1 MAEAKNKPMVS
12 VLAANM
18 IFNKKIYEAGT
29 SLDDIP
35 AQLAQIAK
43 QRKLVKRVEE
53 KKSGKGA

>member
-12 VLAANM
+12 VLSQNM
-18 IFNKKIYEAGT
+18 IFEMKIYKAGT
-29 SLDDIP
+29 PLDDIP